1 MNNQEIPVVI
11 LCGGKGTRIK
21 ELTDVIPKPMAEI
34 GNRPI
39 LWHIMKYY
47 SNCGYNNFIACLGYK
62 GHRIREYFLN
72 YEMMQCDVTID
83 LGRRN
88 NYFIHNTHSEENWKI
103 TLANT
108 GEESM
113 TGSRIKKIEKYINS
127 DLFMLTYGDGLS
139 DVDIDELVKFHL
151 QHGKIG
157 TVTGVH
163 PPSRFGELVMDG
175 EKVAKFSEKP
185 LTSEDRIN
193 GGFFVFNKDIF
204 KYVTED
210 DNCIFEREPLEML
223 AADGELAVFKH
234 DGFWQCMDML
244 RDLEYL
250 EKLWLEPTCPWRKW

>member
-1 MNNQEIPVVI
+1 
-11 LCGGKGTRIK
+11 
-21 ELTDVIPKPMAEI
+21 
-34 GNRPI
+34 
-39 LWHIMKYY
+39 MKYY
-47 SNCGYNNFIACLGYK
+47 SNYGYNNFIACLGYK

-72 YEMMQCDVTID
+72 YEMMQCDVTVD
-83 LGRRN
+83 LGRN

-113 TGSRIKKIEKYINS
+113 TGSRIKKIEKYVNS

-139 DVDIDELVKFHL
+139 NVNIDELVKFHQ

-163 PPSRFGELVMDG
+163 PPSRFGELLMDG
-175 EKVAKFSEKP
+175 DKVAKFSEKP

-210 DNCIFEREPLEML
+210 DHCTFEREPLEML
-223 AADGELAVFKH
+223 AADGELVVFKH
-234 DGFWQCMDML
+234 DGFWQCMDTL